1 MKQKKQW
8 ITKSLKCIKY
18 DLHEG
23 LLRMYLF
30 YLTGAASIFA
40 FALDAWRKLHYEVEN
55 PGVMELS
62 IKIFEGMPVF
72 EYIQGGPRLEIPMTY
87 LVFALLACI
96 PAAYYA
102 RREWKQRGNIFLTRY
117 QSKGIWW
124 LSKCIL
130 CIVQVTIFYAMAFF
144 IIWIMAGIH
153 GNWGFEIREEISM
166 SCQGMLQTVESWK
179 IFLFAYVLG
188 ICTMT
193 AITQMITSMQMLVS
207 PVVAYAAAVG
217 IFIAASCIDKMY
229 ILGNNMMLLRTKIF
243 NEGGVGMN
251 EIFQAALIFW
261 IVFVFF
267 GWIIIKKKD
276 IL

>member
-8 ITKSLKCIKY
+8 IIKSLKCIKY

-30 YLTGAASIFA
+30 YLIGAAAMSA
-40 FALDAWRKLHYEVEN
+40 FALDAWRKLHYEAEN

-62 IKIFEGMPVF
+62 TKIFEGMPVF
-72 EYIQGGPRLEIPMTY
+72 EYISGGARLEIPAAY
-87 LVFALLACI
+87 LIPALLACL

-130 CIVQVTIFYAMAFF
+130 CMVQAATFYAMTFF
-144 IIWIMAGIH
+144 VIWIVAGVH
-153 GNWGFEIREEISM
+153 GNWGFGIREEISM
-166 SCQGMLQTVESWK
+166 SCQGVLQTTEEWK
-179 IFLFAYVLG
+179 IFLFVYVLG
-188 ICTMT
+188 ICTVAAT
-193 AITQMITSMQMLVS
+193 AQMITAVQMCFS
-207 PVVAYAAAVG
+207 PVIAYAAAVG
-217 IFIAASCIDKMY
+217 IFIAASCIDKVY
-229 ILGNNMMLLRTKIF
+229 ILGNNLMLLRTKVFDKSGAGIS
-243 NEGGVGMN
+243 
-251 EIFQAALIFW
+251 EILLAAFLFWAAFAFLGW
-261 IVFVFF
+261 IVV
-267 GWIIIKKKD
+267 KRKD